1 MNPQISN
8 VHLNY
13 CVLLPKSNACF
24 RFSYSDRVYGMDAG
38 QLPIQLVQ
46 QLAGHSDIATTR
58 KYYLTVRSED
68 MVSANKVLNNLSA
81 KVKAV

>member
-1 MNPQISN
+1 MDPQINN

-24 RFSYSDRVYGMDAG
+24 RFSYSDRVYAMDAS
-38 QLPIQLVQ
+38 QLPIQVVQ
-46 QLAGHSDIATTR
+46 QPAGHYDIVQTR

-68 MVSANKVLNNLSA
+68 MVSANKVLSNLFA